1 MEAFCNPMIDYS
13 NLSEIIKKQKEGLR
27 DLISKMLKVKTKR
40 SYSDLEKNFKNF
52 KKVFFSLKLT
62 LMF

>member
-1 MEAFCNPMIDYS
+1 MEAYCNPMIDYS

-40 SYSDLEKNFKNF
+40 SYSDFEKNFKNF
-52 KKVFFSLKLT
+52 KKVFFSLK
-62 LMF
+62 

>member
-52 KKVFFSLKLT
+52 KKVFFSLKLI